1 MNNMKAKWHAT
12 FIRHPTREQLYGYY
26 GVYDMFDP
34 TSVFVIHHHVHGNI
48 IAAFTNVPDALTC
61 FGDHNVEKGLPN
73 TARLVDLGLDGHPIM
88 LMESKLSRRL
98 IPSV

>member
-1 MNNMKAKWHAT
+1 MNAKWHAT
-12 FIRHPTREQLYGYY
+12 FIKQPTQDQLAKYY

-34 TSVFVIHHHVHGNI
+34 SSVFVIHHHVHGNV
-48 IAAFTNVPDALTC
+48 IAAFANIPDALTC

-73 TARLVDLGLDGHPIM
+73 AARLVDLGLVGHPVM
-88 LMESKLSRRL
+88 LLESKLSRRL